1 MNTRRWQQGPKKI
14 TVPVTKI
21 GCYDQRTT
29 TLVAIGWS
37 QDDACEQ
44 WFGGFCIDWTK
55 KEWVMHQL
63 VWLIRSLKWENGPL
77 KLESMQIME
86 DIETVIDD
94 DWSKWWLKIA
104 SSKEGH

>member
-1 MNTRRWQQGPKKI
+1 
-14 TVPVTKI
+14 
-21 GCYDQRTT
+21 
-29 TLVAIGWS
+29 
-37 QDDACEQ
+37 
-44 WFGGFCIDWTK
+44 
-55 KEWVMHQL
+55 MHQL